1 MSAEPSEGRP
11 TTTLN
16 AFDIACVVVGGIIG
30 IGIFFSPAKVAA
42 VVDSSEQVIIAW
54 TIGGVMIL
62 FGALVYARLAQIAP
76 GEGGVFEYIR
86 KSFGPLPAF
95 LYGWCNLLIIQAG
108 SLAIVGLVMAD
119 NLQRALACEPF
130 TEIQRVGLA
139 TSAIVILTTIN
150 SVGLIVGKIVQII
163 LTVIKTSAVFAI
175 VGIAIFADGRAPAT
189 EVVTRESVP
198 FFEAMSLAI
207 LPVLFACGGWQH
219 GSFVATV
226 ARRPLRD
233 VPIGIVAGVVVVIVA
248 YLTVNVAYL
257 ELLGLEKASAS
268 KTIAVDA
275 VSAAFGAGGSGDMV
289 ARCFGALIVI
299 SALGVMNT
307 ICMAPPYV
315 LHAMA
320 KRRLF
325 FARFGELNTRF
336 GTPLFA
342 IALHGVWASALLW
355 ITQVVAWNLNES
367 RAPADQI
374 DPLGFLLD
382 GVVFLDWLFYGACGV
397 ALVALL
403 ARRPSWDRGDR
414 AYCVAGVIFALC
426 GLAVAIGAI
435 ATTRWPTIAGLSTLV
450 LGVFAYR
457 FFTSAKSRS
466 SR

>member
-1 MSAEPSEGRP
+1 MSPSPGP
-11 TTTLN
+11 KTTLT

-30 IGIFFSPAKVAA
+30 IGIFFSPSKVAR
-42 VVDSSEQVIIAW
+42 VVDSPEQVIAAW

-76 GEGGVFEYIR
+76 GEGGVFEYLR
-86 KSFGPLPAF
+86 KAFGPLPAF
-95 LYGWCNLLIIQAG
+95 LYGWCNLLIIQSGA
-108 SLAIVGLVMAD
+108 LAVVGLVMAD

-130 TEIQRVGLA
+130 TPLQRVGIA
-139 TSAIVILTTIN
+139 TTAIVVLTVIN

-175 VGIAIFADGRAPAT
+175 VLIAIFAEGRAEAPA
-189 EVVTRESVP
+189 VVARAEVP
-198 FFEAMSLAI
+198 FLEAMSLAI

-233 VPIGIVAGVVVVIVA
+233 VPVGIVAGVVVVIVA
-248 YLTVNVAYL
+248 YLTVNLAYL
-257 ELLGLEKASAS
+257 DLLGLEGAADS

-275 VSAAFGAGGSGDMV
+275 VSAAFSAGGTGDMV

-320 KRRLF
+320 RRRVF
-325 FARFGELNTRF
+325 FASFGELNARF
-336 GTPLFA
+336 GTPLLA
-342 IALHGVWASALLW
+342 IVLNGAWAVSLLW
-355 ITQVVAWNLNES
+355 ITQLVAWEWNATLPPEH
-367 RAPADQI
+367 QV

-382 GVVFLDWLFYGACGV
+382 GVVFVDWLCYGACGV

-403 ARRPSWDRGDR
+403 SRRPALERGDR
-414 AYCVAGVIFALC
+414 AYFAAGVVFALC
-426 GLAVAIGAI
+426 GLAVTVGAI
-435 ATTRWPTIAGLSTLV
+435 ATTLLPTLAGLTTIV
-450 LGVFAYR
+450 LGLLAYR
-457 FFTSAKSRS
+457 FFTRTTPVQ
-466 SR
+466 